1 MGMVEHNQ
9 ADIWLHIGI
18 AAVSLFLGF
27 AGKSN
32 ASTATS

>member
-1 MGMVEHNQ
+1 MVEHNR

-27 AGKSN
+27 SKRD
-32 ASTATS
+32 ASRT